1 MSIDRRRLDRLL
13 PGLTARERAIL
24 ALRAVKAGTPGNLAW
39 RLRMPTYQVAEFN
52 RLACLINAC
61 NCYLPLLIM
70 TLEQVTEQLRL
81 RCSWVI
87 LTVHLGDALT
97 EIAALLPPTSRHE
110 AEQVAARE
118 PLVELPW
125 VEDGNERSW
134 SAVVERSGESARCEV
149 VGLWRQLAALDVVL
163 AEVAAEFDGEDP
175 LRPALRDCIEETRR
189 HLEEVHHF
197 LAEDKTTA
205 LPEPD
210 DADVTWVREH
220 FERGVRLVAAM

>member
-24 ALRAVKAGTPGNLAW
+24 ALRAVKAGSPGNLAW
-39 RLRMPTYQVAEFN
+39 RRRVPSYQVAEFN
-52 RLACLINAC
+52 RLALLINAC
-61 NCYLPLLIM
+61 NCYLPQMITL
-70 TLEQVTEQLRL
+70 LEQFTEQLRL
-81 RCSWVI
+81 RCAWLI

-97 EIAALLPPTSRHE
+97 EIAALLPPSLRQE

-125 VEDGNERSW
+125 VEDGNEHSW
-134 SAVVERSGESARCEV
+134 SAVVERNGESARREV
-149 VGLWRQLAALDVVL
+149 VGLWRQIAALDFVL
-163 AEVAAEFDGEDP
+163 AEVAVEFDGEDP

-189 HLEEVHHF
+189 HLKEVHYF
-197 LAEDKTTA
+197 LAEDKTVG

-210 DADVTWVREH
+210 DADVTAVRNH
-220 FERGVRLVAAM
+220 FERGVRLLAAM